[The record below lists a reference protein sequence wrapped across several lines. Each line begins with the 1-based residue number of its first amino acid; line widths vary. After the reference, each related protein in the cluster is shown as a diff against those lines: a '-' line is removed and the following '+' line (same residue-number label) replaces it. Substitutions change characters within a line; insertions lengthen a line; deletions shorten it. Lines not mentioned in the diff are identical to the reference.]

1 MIQISPSVLACDL
14 SKLAEE
20 VQSIHEAGADMIHLD
35 VMDGHFVP
43 NFSFG
48 MPVIECLRRT
58 TNAFFDVH
66 LMIDAPEKYIQ
77 RFADAGADL
86 ITFHLEAT
94 EDVGGCLDMIHACGK
109 KAAIAIKPHTPAET
123 VYPYLTSCDMILVM
137 TVEPGYGGQALIPST
152 LEKVTTLRRELQA
165 RSLDLPIQVDGGI
178 NRSTAKDAI
187 AAGADVLVAGSA
199 VFRSSDRQGEIR
211 ALREG

>member
-14 SKLAEE
+14 SRLAEE
-20 VQSIHEAGADMIHLD
+20 VRSIHEAGADMIHLD

-58 TNAFFDVH
+58 TDAFFDVH
-66 LMIDAPEKYIQ
+66 LMIDTPETYIK

-94 EDVGGCLDMIHACGK
+94 EDVRACLDMIHACGK
-109 KAAIAIKPHTPAET
+109 KAALAIKPNTPAEA
-123 VYPYLTSCDMILVM
+123 VYPYLSDCDMILIM
-137 TVEPGYGGQALIPST
+137 TVEPGYGGQSLIPST
-152 LEKVTTLRRELQA
+152 LEKVATLRKELNA
-165 RSLDLPIQVDGGI
+165 RSLHIPIQVDGGI

-199 VFRSSDRQGEIR
+199 VFRSCDRQGEIR
-211 ALREG
+211 ALREA